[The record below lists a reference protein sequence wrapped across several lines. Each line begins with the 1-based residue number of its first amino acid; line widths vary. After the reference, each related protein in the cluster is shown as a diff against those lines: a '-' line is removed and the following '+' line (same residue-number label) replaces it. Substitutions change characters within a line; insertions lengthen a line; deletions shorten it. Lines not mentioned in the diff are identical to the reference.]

1 MKAELLRTREAAL
14 VLAALVLGARAIAS
28 ADLTGSSAAALA
40 ASYAA
45 PVGMTALALT
55 FIVSAGRLDV
65 SVGAILTLCAA
76 VLAGLSENAGWPFAL
91 AAAGALAVG
100 GAAGMLNG
108 ALTAMLRIPSFWGTL
123 ATALLFSGIA
133 MAIGTGGTR
142 PALPDGFLWLGQGE
156 WIPAG
161 FGAFL
166 TPSALLWVALTAGG
180 GLVLRR
186 TWMGRYAECIGENET
201 AARFAAIPIRR
212 LTVGFFTLSGLACG
226 LAALFAVSAREVI
239 PIHTFPGLELDA
251 IACVLL
257 GGTRLR
263 GGRGSVWGTF
273 LAVVTLGLARY
284 NLEHA
289 GFAPPQVLAV
299 VGLLLVAAAIVNE
312 RFVERTP
319 LDAP

>member
-1 MKAELLRTREAAL
+1 MKAGLLRTREAVLA
-14 VLAALVLGARAIAS
+14 LAALILLARAVIA
-28 ADLTGSSAAALA
+28 AELTGSSAAALA
-40 ASYAA
+40 ASYWA
-45 PVGMTALALT
+45 PVGLTALALT

-65 SVGAILTLCAA
+65 SLGAMLALCAA
-76 VLAGLSENAGWPFAL
+76 VLAGLSENTGWPLAL

-108 ALTAMLRIPSFWGTL
+108 LLTAMLRIPSYWGTL
-123 ATALLFSGIA
+123 ATALLFTGIA
-133 MAIGTGGTR
+133 MAIGTGGDR
-142 PALPDGFLWLGQGE
+142 PALSDGFLALGQGE
-156 WIPAG
+156 WIPVG

-166 TPSALLWVALTAGG
+166 TPSVLLWIALTAAGA
-180 GLVLRR
+180 LVLRR

-201 AARFAAIPIRR
+201 AARFAAIPVRR
-212 LTVGFFTLSGLACG
+212 LTIGLFTLSGLACG
-226 LAALFAVSAREVI
+226 LAALFTVSAREVI

-273 LAVVTLGLARY
+273 LAVVILGLARY

-289 GFAPPQVLAV
+289 GFPPPHVIAA
-299 VGLLLVAAAIVNE
+299 VGLMLVAAAIVNE
-312 RFVERTP
+312 RLVERTP
-319 LDAP
+319 LDAH